1 MTINPI
7 IPPTL
12 TSPPLQPHILK
23 LIIRRHARLFHPLLN
38 PLPQLH
44 NPPLQPN
51 QHFHLFL
58 IKPTLSQ
65 LIGLVLDV
73 IKEDEDLLEFGLL
86 LEVGGGWGEGGG
98 LLGVGGFAEGF
109 LE

>member
-7 IPPTL
+7 IPLAL

-23 LIIRRHARLFHPLLN
+23 LIIRRHTRLFHPL
-38 PLPQLH
+38 PTLPQLP

-51 QHFHLFL
+51 QYFHLFL

-86 LEVGGGWGEGGG
+86 LEVGGEGGG
-98 LLGVGGFAEGF
+98 LLGVGFAEGF
-109 LE
+109 LEQF